1 MRINCILAHM
11 KYIPN
16 LLTLLNAA
24 SGCIAL
30 YFVGSLELETAMY
43 FVLLGAFFD
52 LFDGLLARS
61 FGVDGP
67 LGTQLD
73 SLADL
78 ITFGVVPG
86 AVAVVS
92 LSYTSLDL
100 YLSLLG
106 FAITIGS
113 VYRLA
118 KFNTLTEKA
127 AYFKG
132 LPTPANAL
140 FWLGLPLLPIDFTS
154 WQLLL
159 LVLLSTYLLNSQLI
173 FLRLKIR
180 KGLGANAGLLLATV
194 GTLILFV
201 IFGWGALTP
210 ILVAYVVVSAL
221 FTIYKKLKS

>member
-16 LLTLLNAA
+16 LLTLLNAV

-92 LSYTSLDL
+92 LSHTSLDP

-113 VYRLA
+113 VYTRMDMIGGRGVLSPFPKLHKWPA
-118 KFNTLTEKA
+118 KVMR
-127 AYFKG
+127 
-132 LPTPANAL
+132 PP
-140 FWLGLPLLPIDFTS
+140 S
-154 WQLLL
+154 
-159 LVLLSTYLLNSQLI
+159 
-173 FLRLKIR
+173 KI
-180 KGLGANAGLLLATV
+180 
-194 GTLILFV
+194 I
-201 IFGWGALTP
+201 
-210 ILVAYVVVSAL
+210 
-221 FTIYKKLKS
+221 